1 MNYYAETL
9 AAERLR
15 KCYDLAPAR
24 VKQYLESEIAFVA
37 EFLRPDQVALE
48 LGCGYGRVIYGLP
61 TMPMR
66 LVGIDTSFDS
76 LQLAR
81 RIAPASVD
89 VHFFRMDALHL
100 GLLDSCMDAVFCIQ
114 NGIAAFGVD
123 PVSLAGE
130 ALRVTRPGGVVLFS
144 SYAEGFWDERL
155 AWFRLQS
162 AAGLIGPIDARATGR
177 GVIACEDGFRAAT
190 FDRDA
195 FEDLAKA
202 VGQTCRIVEVDG
214 SSLFCI
220 IHKSDAVRRQTV

>member
-1 MNYYAETL
+1 MGYYSDKL

-15 KCYDLAPAR
+15 TCYDLAPAR
-24 VKQYLESEIAFVA
+24 VKQYLESEIAFIA
-37 EFLRPDQVALE
+37 EFLGHARVALE
-48 LGCGYGRVIYGLP
+48 LGCGYGRVLHGLP
-61 TMPMR
+61 RTPLR

-81 RIAPASVD
+81 RTAQPSVD
-89 VHFFRMDALHL
+89 VHFFQMNALHL
-100 GLLDSCMDAVFCIQ
+100 GLVDACMDTVFCIQ
-114 NGIAAFGVD
+114 NGISAFGVD
-123 PVSLAGE
+123 PVSLARE

-144 SYAEGFWDERL
+144 SYTEQFWDERL

-162 AAGLIGPIDARATGR
+162 AAGLIGPIDAETTGR
-177 GVIACEDGFRAAT
+177 GVIACKDGFRAST

-195 FEDLAKA
+195 FEDLAMA

-220 IHKSDAVRRQTV
+220 IHKSEAVRRQTV